1 MDNHI
6 FIKEENYG
14 QRKEQIYAKV
24 SAKSFGSIHLG
35 ESCSDDLE
43 WKLYTSKNFYCIVG
57 FQGLLLEVL

>member
-43 WKLYTSKNFYCIVG
+43 WKLYTSKNFY
-57 FQGLLLEVL
+57 